1 VATREQL
8 FAVGTLDG
16 RDASQVENL
25 RPIVSEFGLIKGRVA
40 VHAGWLSILGS
51 GTLPDREPLS
61 DSAQKTLAGF
71 ADQFTAEDAMEIK
84 KIEDRIN
91 HDSNAV
97 VRWLKEK
104 LGSDARFDDYTPLV
118 HFGRTSEDPTNL
130 AYAMMIRDARDEVL
144 IPGINSIE
152 QDLREKAGL
161 YAEVPMLA
169 HTHGQP
175 AVPTTLG
182 KEMAVFAKRLEA
194 STRNLGSV
202 TICGKFNGASGNFN
216 ADMIAYP
223 DVNWPV
229 IMEYFVNTL
238 GFEFNGVTT
247 QIEPHDW
254 IVRFGNELTLSNSIL
269 TDLSRDMWAYISMKY
284 LTQKVV
290 KEDDGSS
297 AMPQKVNPI
306 NFEKGESNCD
316 SANNILQG
324 LARKLPISRLQRDLS
339 DSSSLRTIGNAFGHS
354 VVAHREI
361 LKGLGKVY
369 ANELKMAEDLNEEWA
384 ILTEP
389 VQTVMRKHGIAEAY
403 DLMKEFARGKTV
415 TRESYIE
422 LIEAIDGIAG
432 EDHERL
438 LNLTPENYLG
448 DAANIAHRVSNGE

>member
-1 VATREQL
+1 
-8 FAVGTLDG
+8 
-16 RDASQVENL
+16 
-25 RPIVSEFGLIKGRVA
+25 
-40 VHAGWLSILGS
+40 
-51 GTLPDREPLS
+51 
-61 DSAQKTLAGF
+61 
-71 ADQFTAEDAMEIK
+71 
-84 KIEDRIN
+84 
-91 HDSNAV
+91 
-97 VRWLKEK
+97 
-104 LGSDARFDDYTPLV
+104 
-118 HFGRTSEDPTNL
+118 
-130 AYAMMIRDARDEVL
+130 
-144 IPGINSIE
+144 
-152 QDLREKAGL
+152 
-161 YAEVPMLA
+161 MLA